1 MEKMEI
7 VNNKNALQRVATIS
21 LGWAFV
27 LAGIVGLFL
36 PVVSGGLLIVLG
48 ALMLDSQHPWLR
60 RVLEKC
66 RARFPILERATRRIS
81 SCGRTWRSRF
91 TNDVPGKSRQK
102 VGVPMSEYE

>member
-1 MEKMEI
+1 MEEMEI
-7 VNNKNALQRVATIS
+7 VKNKKPLQRVATIS

-27 LAGIVGLFL
+27 LVGIVGLLL
-36 PVVSGGLLIVLG
+36 PVVPGGLLIVLG

-91 TNDVPGKSRQK
+91 TNYVPGKARQK
-102 VGVPMSEYE
+102 LGVRMSECE